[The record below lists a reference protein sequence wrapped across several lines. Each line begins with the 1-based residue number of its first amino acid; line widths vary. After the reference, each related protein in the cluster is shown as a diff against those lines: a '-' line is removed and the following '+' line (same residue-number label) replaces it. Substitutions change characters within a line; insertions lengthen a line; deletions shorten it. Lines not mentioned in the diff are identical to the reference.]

1 LKIHTIERPNHEKLS
16 SLDSIGSRVH
26 FSTNW
31 VLFNWKRNN
40 LIMKTATPKK
50 LTKVQELERTISI
63 LESALYQA
71 YQDQD
76 EVFGLLYLIIN
87 EAESPEPN
95 KYQLRKSLQGLRTL
109 LIANQCSMMDCAG
122 LEY

>member
-1 LKIHTIERPNHEKLS
+1 
-16 SLDSIGSRVH
+16 
-26 FSTNW
+26 
-31 VLFNWKRNN
+31 
-40 LIMKTATPKK
+40 MKTATPKK

-109 LIANQCSMMDCAG
+109 LVANQSLMMDSAG

>member
-1 LKIHTIERPNHEKLS
+1 MTAK
-16 SLDSIGSRVH
+16 
-26 FSTNW
+26 
-31 VLFNWKRNN
+31 
-40 LIMKTATPKK
+40 KTVIKKPKP
-50 LTKVQELERTISI
+50 LTKMQELERKVSI
-63 LESALYQA
+63 LESAVWQA

-95 KYQLRKSLQGLRTL
+95 KYQLRKALQGVRTL
-109 LIANQCSMMDCAG
+109 LITNQSNMMDYAG

>member
-1 LKIHTIERPNHEKLS
+1 MT
-16 SLDSIGSRVH
+16 
-26 FSTNW
+26 
-31 VLFNWKRNN
+31 
-40 LIMKTATPKK
+40 KTTKPKP
-50 LTKVQELERTISI
+50 LTKVQELEL

-71 YQDQD
+71 YNDQD

-95 KYQLRKSLQGLRTL
+95 KYQLRRALQGLRTL
-109 LIANQCSMMDCAG
+109 LIANQCNMMDYAG

>member
-1 LKIHTIERPNHEKLS
+1 
-16 SLDSIGSRVH
+16 
-26 FSTNW
+26 
-31 VLFNWKRNN
+31 
-40 LIMKTATPKK
+40 MKTATPKK

>member
-1 LKIHTIERPNHEKLS
+1 MTKKP
-16 SLDSIGSRVH
+16 
-26 FSTNW
+26 
-31 VLFNWKRNN
+31 
-40 LIMKTATPKK
+40 ATPKK
-50 LTKVQELERTISI
+50 LTKVQELERNISI

-109 LIANQCSMMDCAG
+109 LIANQCNMMDYAG

>member
-1 LKIHTIERPNHEKLS
+1 
-16 SLDSIGSRVH
+16 
-26 FSTNW
+26 
-31 VLFNWKRNN
+31 
-40 LIMKTATPKK
+40 MKTATPKK

-63 LESALYQA
+63 FESALYQT

-87 EAESPEPN
+87 EAESLEPN

-109 LIANQCSMMDCAG
+109 LIANQCSMMDYAG

>member
-1 LKIHTIERPNHEKLS
+1 
-16 SLDSIGSRVH
+16 
-26 FSTNW
+26 
-31 VLFNWKRNN
+31 
-40 LIMKTATPKK
+40 MKTATPKK
-50 LTKVQELERTISI
+50 LTKVQELERNISI

-76 EVFGLLYLIIN
+76 DVFGLLYLIIN

-109 LIANQCSMMDCAG
+109 LIANQCSMMDYAG